1 MRTSEGWLYIVVRV
15 LPEQDW
21 AYVLKDNEE
30 LAWYPI
36 DWKCNLI
43 LIDLNDEPIFIP
55 KEQWYL
61 KWKTI

>member
-1 MRTSEGWLYIVVRV
+1 MLEFETSEGWLYIVVRV

-43 LIDLNDEPIFIP
+43 LLNRAFR
-55 KEQWYL
+55 YSV
-61 KWKTI
+61 

>member
-1 MRTSEGWLYIVVRV
+1 LRTSEGWLYIVVRV

-43 LIDLNDEPIFIP
+43 LIDLN
-55 KEQWYL
+55 
-61 KWKTI
+61 